1 MLLTGGAL
9 ALPDSAW
16 RRRGLAGLAAL
27 WLGFGSLAVVLGAEG
42 LSDLAER
49 IGQAMLP
56 AHFLAGS
63 AGLIAL
69 GLILSLIAAGWTVR
83 NPGVAAASRWTAIVL
98 AMAALSVAIVLTP
111 LWRAV
116 SIVEIVT
123 VGLTLSLAGA
133 GLFLVGRLL
142 GVRGWFVAADGW
154 LGGGRQPGNT
164 PAEPRPTWQRYG
176 LACAIVVGLIPTV
189 TTLVIG
195 TIVAATLLYL
205 QARRSNEVARLPLLV
220 IGTLCLIPAGWLLLT
235 VAGSVAPTL
244 GSLPDAPLSPAAE
257 LWIAPWLLVAGWVL
271 LGQWPIQWL
280 VPRPS
285 LAMLGGIALLGIGA
299 FGIPLGMQAF
309 QPWLAPV
316 LVISLWWALA
326 TRRLEMAL
334 GALALFGALAVP
346 ETGRWVVLLPF
357 AVTSLLV
364 MQDARPISMHRAAR
378 RKILLVI
385 SGCGLWYVLLAGL
398 RTQVVYTVLCVLAVA
413 VASGAQA
420 SNET

>member
-1 MLLTGGAL
+1 M
-9 ALPDSAW
+9 ALPDSPW
-16 RRRGLAGLAAL
+16 SRRALAGSAAL
-27 WLGFGSLAVVLGAEG
+27 WLGFASLVVVLDADGPF
-42 LSDLAER
+42 DLAAR
-49 IGQAMLP
+49 IAQATVP

-63 AGLIAL
+63 AGLVAA
-69 GLILSLIAAGWTVR
+69 GLILSIVAAGWTLRSSERVT
-83 NPGVAAASRWTAIVL
+83 ASRWTAIGL
-98 AMAALSVAIVLTP
+98 GIAASSAAIALIP

-116 SIVEIVT
+116 STIEVLTVSVT
-123 VGLTLSLAGA
+123 LTLAGV
-133 GLFLVGRLL
+133 GVFRVGRLV
-142 GVRGWFVAADGW
+142 GVRGWIVAADGW
-154 LGGGRQPGNT
+154 LAGSRQQGSM
-164 PAEPRPTWQRYG
+164 PAEPGPVWQRYG
-176 LACAIVVGLIPTV
+176 FAAAIVVGLIPTV

-280 VPRPS
+280 VPRPL

-316 LVISLWWALA
+316 LVI
-326 TRRLEMAL
+326 
-334 GALALFGALAVP
+334 
-346 ETGRWVVLLPF
+346 
-357 AVTSLLV
+357 
-364 MQDARPISMHRAAR
+364 
-378 RKILLVI
+378 
-385 SGCGLWYVLLAGL
+385 
-398 RTQVVYTVLCVLAVA
+398 
-413 VASGAQA
+413 
-420 SNET
+420 